1 MAEGR
6 SSWLK
11 MVSSQRGTA
20 LQFFRQLTGASR
32 IPYVV
37 GIIALT
43 LAIVELASLF
53 VSGGTGGQI
62 RLAVGIAYLATSA
75 AYVPWLSMRWK
86 SERRKRQSTLDKQ
99 RS

>member
-11 MVSSQRGTA
+11 MLSSQRGTV
-20 LQFFRQLTGASR
+20 LQFFGQLTGTSR

-43 LAIVELASLF
+43 LAAVELASLF
-53 VSGGTGGQI
+53 VSGSTGGQI

-75 AYVPWLSMRWK
+75 AYLPWLSMRWK